1 MWWRSAVV
9 AGAAVLAVVVATL
22 VGGRS
27 GDDAT
32 DIGTTTTTR
41 SRDTT
46 PVSAVWNIP
55 QAFLGNWRG
64 IAEDGQRV
72 FDLEVTIK
80 PGKNSE
86 ELVLVTQTERIS
98 GNRCE
103 TIDRVITVDETEL
116 TLAARPVG
124 GTDCAAVE
132 GASVVRLQPD
142 GSLAY
147 AGSVRTATLYR
158 G

>member
-1 MWWRSAVV
+1 M
-9 AGAAVLAVVVATL
+9 
-22 VGGRS
+22 
-27 GDDAT
+27 
-32 DIGTTTTTR
+32 
-41 SRDTT
+41 
-46 PVSAVWNIP
+46 WNIP

-64 IAEDGQRV
+64 AAEDGQRV

-116 TLAARPVG
+116 TPAARPVG
-124 GTDCAAVE
+124 GADCAAVE
-132 GASVVRLQPD
+132 GRSVVRLRTD
-142 GSLAY
+142 GSLTY
-147 AGSVRTATLYR
+147 TGPVRTVTLYR
-158 G
+158 A

>member
-1 MWWRSAVV
+1 M
-9 AGAAVLAVVVATL
+9 
-22 VGGRS
+22 
-27 GDDAT
+27 
-32 DIGTTTTTR
+32 
-41 SRDTT
+41 
-46 PVSAVWNIP
+46 
-55 QAFLGNWRG
+55 
-64 IAEDGQRV
+64 
-72 FDLEVTIK
+72 TIK

-86 ELVLVTQTERIS
+86 ELVLVTQTERTS

-103 TIDRVITVDETEL
+103 TIDRVLTVDETEL

-132 GASVVRLQPD
+132 GTSIVRLRPD

-147 AGSVRTATLYR
+147 ADSVRTANLYR